1 MIIVTVSI
9 LLTGLTNQ
17 IKQNDKEGK
26 IFMDKEKINQLWDK
40 YKDMIPY
47 VIFGVLTTVVNIVAY
62 WLFYRVFHVYMMV
75 SNIIAWFASV
85 LFAYLTN
92 RKWVFHSEAE
102 TFEDYRKE
110 ILAFFAARLGTGI
123 LDWLIMFIFAKQL
136 GLNDMV
142 IKIVSNVVVIVL
154 NYVASKF
161 WIFKSKK

>member
-1 MIIVTVSI
+1 
-9 LLTGLTNQ
+9 
-17 IKQNDKEGK
+17 
-26 IFMDKEKINQLWDK
+26 
-40 YKDMIPY
+40 
-47 VIFGVLTTVVNIVAY
+47 
-62 WLFYRVFHVYMMV
+62 MV

-102 TFEDYRKE
+102 TFEDYWKE

-123 LDWLIMFIFAKQL
+123 LDWLIMFIFAKQM

>member
-1 MIIVTVSI
+1 
-9 LLTGLTNQ
+9 
-17 IKQNDKEGK
+17 
-26 IFMDKEKINQLWDK
+26 MDKEKINLLWDK

-102 TFEDYRKE
+102 TFEDY
-110 ILAFFAARLGTGI
+110 
-123 LDWLIMFIFAKQL
+123 
-136 GLNDMV
+136 
-142 IKIVSNVVVIVL
+142 
-154 NYVASKF
+154 
-161 WIFKSKK
+161 